1 MSFILSENTTRRELL
16 EPDNYAARCYGL
28 VIVGTKFNQ
37 QFGKASTQVVIMW
50 ELPTETF
57 TSDKDGEQKTLPKVF
72 SKTYTWSFNEKSN
85 LRKTLEAWRGK
96 KFSAEELKG
105 FDLRKVVGTPCLL
118 NIIKEDKDTGS
129 YNTIASVSKL
139 PNLMT
144 CPPQMNENL
153 LFDITDPAENL
164 DKMELMPQWIQDRIR
179 ESDEYQKRM
188 WGDDEDIP
196 DDYEF

>member
-1 MSFILSENTTRRELL
+1 M
-16 EPDNYAARCYGL
+16 
-28 VIVGTKFNQ
+28 
-37 QFGKASTQVVIMW
+37 
-50 ELPTETF
+50 
-57 TSDKDGEQKTLPKVF
+57 
-72 SKTYTWSFNEKSN
+72 
-85 LRKTLEAWRGK
+85 
-96 KFSAEELKG
+96 
-105 FDLRKVVGTPCLL
+105 
-118 NIIKEDKDTGS
+118 
-129 YNTIASVSKL
+129 SKL

-188 WGDDEDIP
+188 WGDDEDVP